1 MLAVISLISDLEM
14 QVFHISSIDFTCTS
28 KPSTSPKCEASFLQ
42 LAACNVCLNIIVQL
56 MPD

>member
-1 MLAVISLISDLEM
+1 MLAVITFNIR
-14 QVFHISSIDFTCTS
+14 FDFTCTS

-42 LAACNVCLNIIVQL
+42 LAACNVCLNIIVQS